1 MKTFLKL
8 AMAAVMASAVFS
20 SAQEQGPDAEQ
31 APDQGQMQGPG
42 QGPEQGPDQAPGQD
56 GPAATDKGVARVSF
70 IRGDVSTQRGDSGD
84 WSAAA
89 LNQPVVA
96 GDKVST
102 AEGARA
108 ELQLD
113 FANLLRLGSNAQANV
128 AELTAKRI
136 QIQVGQ
142 GLATYTVF
150 ANSEVE
156 PEIDTPNVAIHPAHK
171 DGSFRVEVKPNGDTV
186 VIARNGE
193 AELSTSQGSVEIHNG
208 EMVTVRG
215 TAQDAQYK
223 TSDAPSGDEWDRWNS
238 DRDRKIQSADAWRH
252 TNNNH
257 YYTGAEDLDAYGQ
270 WKNVPDYG
278 DVWVPQ
284 EPAGWVPYRAGHWVY
299 EPYYGWTWV
308 ADEPWGWAPYHYG
321 RWMYADSAW
330 VWWPGPVWTPAI
342 YRPIWAPAYVSFW
355 GFGGGFGVG
364 FGFGFGWGWLP
375 IGPCDYFHPWWGRYG
390 NHFNT
395 VNITNIRNVTNINNG
410 FGAHPPL
417 HAGTQFSNLR
427 NLNNDHVFRALSTT
441 KGEQFGTGHMK
452 AEPATREMF
461 SNARMMNGNLPVV
474 PSKASLSASGRAAAP
489 STVRNGPS
497 NFYGHA
503 PTAHPASFD
512 HQVSSLQ
519 QSIKQDGHFS
529 PVQAGGRAPMNSVE
543 QSHSVGSNPQGGN
556 LGKPSAGT
564 TEARTNEARTNEGR
578 MGDSRTNDP
587 RTGNAAENRGGPPT
601 STMTHSAPQ
610 SGGDRNG
617 WKPFVPPS
625 HGGNAGGEI
634 GRGNPSVGGGNTGRS
649 GSGSYWERT
658 APTSHE
664 SNGRNYSSSGN
675 SGAYGR
681 QQLDMHQRVAQPRSS
696 GGYGN
701 GGYGAGGYGGGG
713 YHPAPG
719 YGGGGYR
726 PPPSYGGGHP
736 GYSGGGSSGGS
747 HSAPPSGGH
756 SSGGGGS
763 SHSSGGGGGHSSGGG
778 GGHSSGGGGGHHR

>member
-8 AMAAVMASAVFS
+8 ATAAVMAGAMFC
-20 SAQEQGPDAEQ
+20 SAQDAGPDAAQ
-31 APDQGQMQGPG
+31 APDQAQAQV
-42 QGPEQGPDQAPGQD
+42 QPEAPGQD
-56 GPAATDKGVARVSF
+56 AAAPDVPAPTDPAVARVSF

-96 GDKVST
+96 GDKIST
-102 AEGARA
+102 GDGART

-113 FANLLRLGSNAQANV
+113 FANLLRLSSNAQANV
-128 AELTAKRI
+128 AELTGKRI

-150 ANSEVE
+150 GNSEVE

-171 DGSFRVEVKPNGDTV
+171 NGSFRIEVRPDGDTV

-223 TSDAPSGDEWDRWNS
+223 TSDAPGGDEWDRWIS
-238 DRDRKIQSADAWRH
+238 ERDSKIENAQAWRH

-257 YYTGAEDLDAYGQ
+257 YYTGADDLDTYGQ

-308 ADEPWGWAPYHYG
+308 SDEPWGWAPYHYG
-321 RWMYADSAW
+321 RWMYADDEW
-330 VWWPGPVWTPAI
+330 VWWPGPVWSPVI

-355 GFGGGFGVG
+355 GFGGGIGWG
-364 FGFGFGWGWLP
+364 FGWGFGWGWGWLP
-375 IGPCDYFHPWWGRYG
+375 IGPCDYYHPWWGRYG
-390 NHFNT
+390 NRFNSVNVT
-395 VNITNIRNVTNINNG
+395 NITNINNRG

-417 HAGTQFSNLR
+417 HVGTQFSNVR
-427 NLNNDHVFRALSTT
+427 NLNNDHIFRALSTT
-441 KGEQFGTGHMK
+441 KGEQFGTPRMK
-452 AEPATREMF
+452 ASPITRTMF
-461 SNARMMNGNLPVV
+461 NNAHMMNGNLPVV
-474 PSKASLSASGRAAAP
+474 PNKASLSASGRAAAP
-489 STVRNGPS
+489 STMRNGPS

-503 PTAHPASFD
+503 PTTRPASFD

-529 PVQAGGRAPMNSVE
+529 LVQAGSRTPMSPITQGRSLPT
-543 QSHSVGSNPQGGN
+543 GQGGN
-556 LGKPSAGT
+556 FGKPNAG
-564 TEARTNEARTNEGR
+564 TNEARN
-578 MGDSRTNDP
+578 
-587 RTGNAAENRGGPPT
+587 GNAGGAPT
-601 STMTHSAPQ
+601 STMHSTPQ
-610 SGGDRNG
+610 SGGLRTFTPPTHGGTQSAPGQMANRTENSTPQNRSFPAPGNGTTNGGASNRSG

-625 HGGNAGGEI
+625 HSGSGGSTATNIA
-634 GRGNPSVGGGNTGRS
+634 GGNTGRS
-649 GSGSYWERT
+649 GNGSYWERT
-658 APTSHE
+658 APTS
-664 SNGRNYSSSGN
+664 SGREYGSLGSSGR
-675 SGAYGR
+675 SYGGGR
-681 QQLDMHQRVAQPRSS
+681 PQLDMHQRIAQPRS
-696 GGYGN
+696 G
-701 GGYGAGGYGGGG
+701 GGYGGG
-713 YHPAPG
+713 YRPAPSYG
-719 YGGGGYR
+719 GGGGYRPAPSYGGGGYR
-726 PPPSYGGGHP
+726 PSPGSGGGRP
-736 GYSGGGSSGGS
+736 SGGGGGYSGGS
-747 HSAPPSGGH
+747 HGAPS
-756 SSGGGGS
+756 
-763 SHSSGGGGGHSSGGG
+763 GGGGHSSGGGG